1 MKYTKIGED
10 FLIKYILP
18 IFLVTSCALD
28 SIDDNF
34 VAVYEMISSSKI
46 DYADEALNIDKTIS
60 VIKINRGDEL
70 VGIHNFQNNLNKIIV
85 SGDIELYEKHGKI
98 IKTNG
103 LENDF
108 QITYFSDF
116 ANLNGS
122 ISGYIRFQSPDSGFL
137 LINTSYKKVGEG
149 ILKNLSSDNLIKYS
163 LIEEKFEVPKIK
175 WKGSNYYWIDENN
188 FVWMSKQEV
197 SPFGK
202 KIRNTIIKKT

>member
-1 MKYTKIGED
+1 M
-10 FLIKYILP
+10 IKYILP